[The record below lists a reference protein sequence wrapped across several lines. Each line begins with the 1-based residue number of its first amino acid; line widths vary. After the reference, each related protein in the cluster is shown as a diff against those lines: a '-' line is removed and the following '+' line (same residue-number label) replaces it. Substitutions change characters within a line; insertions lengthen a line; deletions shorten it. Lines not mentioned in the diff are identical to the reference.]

1 MMFVAA
7 ALAMAAC
14 SSARV
19 APADASMPSPPFVQ
33 RLTSSADPSAGAPEV
48 NLTQWNWD
56 RQIAVDDDGAVH
68 VVWARLAT
76 RRSTTAGASFDP
88 EALIA
93 ADAMFMNAARPTI
106 AARMPH
112 IAVAPDHTAHI
123 LWYDTRFSDAGGPR
137 IELFYARPNG

>member
-76 RRSTTAGASFDP
+76 
-88 EALIA
+88 
-93 ADAMFMNAARPTI
+93 
-106 AARMPH
+106 
-112 IAVAPDHTAHI
+112 HTAHI